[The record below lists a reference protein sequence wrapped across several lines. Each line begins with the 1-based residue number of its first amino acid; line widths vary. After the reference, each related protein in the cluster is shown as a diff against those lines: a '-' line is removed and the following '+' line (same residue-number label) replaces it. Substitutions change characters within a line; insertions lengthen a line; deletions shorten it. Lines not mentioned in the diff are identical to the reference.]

1 MASLIA
7 GLIAVYLVWV
17 AVRRFTGFSPAVAA
31 NLVRKGGAALTLVV
45 ALFLLLRGNV
55 TGAIT
60 LGALAFSLGLW
71 GGTGPLTAT
80 LNAAGLGRRSAAP
93 ASARSATIE
102 MRLDRTSGAMSGR
115 VLAGP
120 LRGCELDALTRAD
133 CLALYSD
140 CQREDPD
147 GARLLETYLDRRF
160 AGWRQADEG
169 QSEEGGRR
177 RGGDAMSRDQAY
189 QILGLPQGA
198 GAEEIIRA
206 HRSLMKKLHP
216 DLGGTTALAVQINEA
231 KDVLL
236 RHG

>member
-1 MASLIA
+1 
-7 GLIAVYLVWV
+7 
-17 AVRRFTGFSPAVAA
+17 
-31 NLVRKGGAALTLVV
+31 
-45 ALFLLLRGNV
+45 
-55 TGAIT
+55 
-60 LGALAFSLGLW
+60 
-71 GGTGPLTAT
+71 
-80 LNAAGLGRRSAAP
+80 
-93 ASARSATIE
+93 
-102 MRLDRTSGAMSGR
+102 MSGR

-120 LRGCELDALTRAD
+120 LRGRELDALTRAD

-169 QSEEGGRR
+169 QGEAGGRR
-177 RGGDAMSRDQAY
+177 RGGDAMSRDEAY
-189 QILGLPQGA
+189 QILGLAQGA